1 MEMILAGIREA
12 IHLLISGDPL
22 VWDAAWRSI
31 WVSSTAVFIATIL
44 GVSIGTFLARHRFPG
59 KSLVV
64 TLFRGAMGVPTV
76 LIGLIGY
83 ALLARQG
90 PLGILE
96 LLYTSWGIVLGEVLL
111 ALPIIVSL
119 THGGIK
125 NLGQRIPETAL
136 MLGARPLQRWSTY
149 LSEARLAI
157 TLAILTAFARCFTE
171 LGIAMMVGGNLK
183 LKTRTLST
191 STTLETA
198 RGEFPRAVAMSL
210 ILLLIAILI
219 TVVIAWASREERE

>member
-1 MEMILAGIREA
+1 MKMILDGISEA
-12 IHLLISGDPL
+12 FDLLMSGDSL
-22 VWDAAWRSI
+22 VFDAAWRSI
-31 WVSSTAVFIATIL
+31 WVSSTAVILATVIGISL
-44 GVSIGTFLARHRFPG
+44 GTFLAQHPFPG
-59 KSLVV
+59 RSLVV

-111 ALPIIVSL
+111 AVPIIVRL

-125 NLGQRIPETAL
+125 NLDPRISETAF
-136 MLGARPLQRWSTY
+136 MLGAGRLQRWRTY
-149 LSEARLAI
+149 LSEARLPI

-183 LKTRTLST
+183 FKTRTLST

-198 RGEFPRAVAMSL
+198 RGEFSRAVAMSL

-219 TVVIAWASREERE
+219 TLVIAWAGREEKE

>member
-1 MEMILAGIREA
+1 MKMILDGISEA
-12 IHLLISGDPL
+12 FDLLMSGDSL
-22 VWDAAWRSI
+22 VFDAAWRSI
-31 WVSSTAVFIATIL
+31 WVSSTAVILATVIGISL
-44 GVSIGTFLARHRFPG
+44 GTFLAQHPFPG
-59 KSLVV
+59 RSLVV

-111 ALPIIVSL
+111 AVPIIVSL

-125 NLGQRIPETAL
+125 NLDPRISETAF
-136 MLGARPLQRWSTY
+136 MLGAGRLQRWRTY
-149 LSEARLAI
+149 LSEARLPI

-171 LGIAMMVGGNLK
+171 LGIAIMVGGNLK
-183 LKTRTLST
+183 FKTRTLST

-198 RGEFPRAVAMSL
+198 RGEFSRAVAMSL

-219 TVVIAWASREERE
+219 TLVIAWAGREEKE